1 MSRIITDIT
10 RTKPS
15 RRPIRPSGDPH
26 QRFGFLQVLRGVEV
40 GHFYVMKSEGEIV
53 YLGRGREATFR
64 LSHESVSRIHASV
77 TQDSKGGF
85 LLKDEGSTNG
95 TIVAGRKIKRKILY
109 PGDKFY
115 VGDLLL
121 RFDLMDQEDLDF
133 QVELRQR
140 AAAATRDALT
150 GLLAKAYWLEEIP
163 KLIRFSQKKNIG
175 LGLLVIDLDHFKE
188 INDSH
193 GHQAGDA
200 VLHAVGTTILGNIRE
215 NDLSIRYGG
224 EELIIILH
232 DLHEQAALDAAER
245 LRRELERSPVA
256 FGAERLSVTASFGLA
271 MLRESENAE
280 QLFGRADQAL
290 YRAKAEGRNRVCL
303 G

>member
-200 VLHAVGTTILGNIRE
+200 VLTRLVPPSSAISERTISPSGTGEKSSSSSSTTCTNKPPSTPLSAYAGNSSE
-215 NDLSIRYGG
+215 V
-224 EELIIILH
+224 
-232 DLHEQAALDAAER
+232 
-245 LRRELERSPVA
+245 RSPSA
-256 FGAERLSVTASFGLA
+256 P
-271 MLRESENAE
+271 NA
-280 QLFGRADQAL
+280 
-290 YRAKAEGRNRVCL
+290 CP
-303 G
+303 